1 MLKELGVPEEGVVKT
16 IADTGTEFDG
26 TYLKFTDELKK
37 AIEEQGINAFKDGG
51 PVDIDKMLAEL

>member
-1 MLKELGVPEEGVVKT
+1 MGFKLGKQ
-16 IADTGTEFDG
+16 TGTEFDG